1 MRFNPREYQRNNH
14 RSQKIGQQCIRG
26 KTRRTSAQL
35 TGNDRSSSSRR
46 TNKTYHSPF
55 KNFPIHLLHRTAHQ
69 QSRHNQTRHR
79 LKQQQPAM
87 PSFGFKSRAST
98 LQKVSSNCA
107 KIKAGVRRATNPFKQ
122 GFTGANQGIFAKK
135 KYPAVPA
142 SIAKGNVQFFIRR
155 RSIPVS
161 TN

>member
-1 MRFNPREYQRNNH
+1 MHFLDKHPQKPGHEERQKQQRKHLTQYFQESCKKSNISMRFNPREYQRNNH

-87 PSFGFKSRAST
+87 PSFRFQITRFYLT
-98 LQKVSSNCA
+98 
-107 KIKAGVRRATNPFKQ
+107 
-122 GFTGANQGIFAKK
+122 
-135 KYPAVPA
+135 
-142 SIAKGNVQFFIRR
+142 KG
-155 RSIPVS
+155 
-161 TN
+161 

>member
-55 KNFPIHLLHRTAHQ
+55 KNFPIHLLHWTAHQ

-107 KIKAGVRRATNPFKQ
+107 KSKPESGEPPTRSNKVLPVQTREFSQRRNIRPYRQASPKAMSN
-122 GFTGANQGIFAKK
+122 
-135 KYPAVPA
+135 
-142 SIAKGNVQFFIRR
+142 SL
-155 RSIPVS
+155 
-161 TN
+161 